1 MGETLRDCSGSRK
14 DVHVLKNSNQDW
26 INGCTIENWLN
37 KKLSWCWQ
45 VTNPRDA
52 FADKVTK
59 HSTIQWR
66 GERYDGTSTRT
77 GPLESEKKLQTEL
90 KDNTK
95 KWIKIFHIIPGG
107 GDPLGRR
114 CLLTDCIGSFG
125 QHSILPIP
133 SFWYPNN
140 PIIECRHRSLTNWHL
155 KSLIVLV

>member
-1 MGETLRDCSGSRK
+1 MRAAKTQKQYFLKYERQRLKYYNKTPTKCWNFLLKFEKWCKITPRK
-14 DVHVLKNSNQDW
+14 R
-26 INGCTIENWLN
+26 G
-37 KKLSWCWQ
+37 
-45 VTNPRDA
+45 
-52 FADKVTK
+52 K
-59 HSTIQWR
+59 HTPVASR

-90 KDNTK
+90 KDNAK
-95 KWIKIFHIIPGG
+95 KWIKYFILYGG

-125 QHSILPIP
+125 QHSIFLPIP
-133 SFWYPNN
+133 SVWYPNN